1 MPAGR
6 HIEWTPAD
14 ARTLV
19 ELHGQGMTMAAVA
32 REMQRSASTIQRRA
46 REVGLIWGGQNKA
59 GPMAKAAQNE
69 DRRTAMLT
77 RLEQRAVELIEMADP
92 RGITDLVKGE
102 YGSEQKATL
111 DFLPTKSA
119 QQLTSAIRNLTGAI
133 TDLQKLQ
140 NLHTDSSD
148 LDSWLKAK
156 IRLEIIGTTDPG
168 TFTTGDE
175 NAPRSTGEL
184 QEGNRRDSAQ

>member
-1 MPAGR
+1 MGAVKG
-6 HIEWTPAD
+6 WTEAEN
-14 ARTLV
+14 RRLV
-19 ELHGQGMTMAAVA
+19 QLHGQGLTQAKVCQ
-32 REMQRSASTIQRRA
+32 EMDRAPATIQRKA
-46 REVGLIWGGQNKA
+46 KALGLSWNGANRE
-59 GPMAKAAQNE
+59 GPSTKAAQNE

-184 QEGNRRDSAQ
+184 SEGIQRGTVGQ